1 MDIVMMMMMMSRFVE
16 HVINGPQMRC
26 RSAEQVCLQM
36 SSECQWGVLPA
47 GKLFQMN
54 GPATAKLV
62 IPIVCNLQ
70 IIRREIGEI
79 MRYSCDQKKQNFCS
93 LSNCPYCVDR
103 AQSLPWPAP
112 NICLTTFQI
121 SPKSVHFRRSY
132 SRLREGRQNA
142 P

>member
-36 SSECQWGVLPA
+36 SSECQWGVLQA

-79 MRYSCDQKKQNFCS
+79 MRYSCDQKKTKFLLPLKLSLLRGSRPKSAVASPQHLSHNVPNFTKIGS
-93 LSNCPYCVDR
+93 LSEE
-103 AQSLPWPAP
+103 L
-112 NICLTTFQI
+112 
-121 SPKSVHFRRSY
+121 
-132 SRLREGRQNA
+132 
-142 P
+142 